1 MEHKRLETYGAL
13 QEPCFVM
20 EGGRVVQKTY
30 ADFIDALRI
39 RYWQGEKD
47 FHWHVFAVDAWYA
60 GICAGAP
67 DISQAKVEG
76 IDVGEARKYL
86 IFPTKEEAGE
96 SGAVLVRFYCT
107 ARYTL
112 TGGRRLYTIF
122 LSPEAAARHLADEW
136 KKEIEIWADAEFV
149 PPERAREL
157 LLQAA

>member
-1 MEHKRLETYGAL
+1 MEHKYRETYGAL

-47 FHWHVFAVDAWYA
+47 FHWHVCAVDVWYG
-60 GICAGAP
+60 GISAGAP
-67 DISQAKVEG
+67 DIGKAKTEG
-76 IDVGEARKYL
+76 VDVGEASRYR
-86 IFPTKEEAGE
+86 IYATKEEAGE
-96 SGAVLVRFYCT
+96 DGAVLVRLYCT

-112 TGGRRLYTIF
+112 TGGRKLYAFF
-122 LSPEAAARHLADEW
+122 LTPEAAARHLADEW

-149 PPERAREL
+149 SQERARAL
-157 LLQAA
+157 LLKAA